1 MAGPERALFLSYR
14 RADTGGYAGR
24 LADALEARFGEGSVF
39 HDVETILPGTDFAA
53 AIEAA
58 IASAS
63 VVLVLIGDDWL
74 DARDAAGHRLLDR
87 QDDFVRL
94 EAASALASGKAVLPL
109 LVEGARMPAAAD
121 LPTDLQR
128 LARQQA
134 LELSDS
140 RWAHDVDRL
149 VDAIRRCGGIAPA
162 RAPAPAS
169 AAAPAVPRRARR
181 FAAAGPGAAVV
192 VGGALFVGSRR
203 PPDLAGRWDLP
214 TGSFW
219 TVSQEGP
226 NLIIEETHYLSREV
240 WKRGTGRIKGSTI
253 RVSLDWVFERLPP
266 QTGTFRLSEDG
277 RTLVGGLGVPDREP
291 GKTRVA
297 PTVLVRR

>member
-1 MAGPERALFLSYR
+1 MAGPQRALFLSYR

-53 AIEAA
+53 SIEAA

-121 LPTDLQR
+121 LPPDLQR

-140 RWAHDVDRL
+140 RWVHDVDRL
-149 VDAIRRCGGIAPA
+149 VDAIRQCGGVTAGPA
-162 RAPAPAS
+162 RMS
-169 AAAPAVPRRARR
+169 PRRSLLLSTAGL
-181 FAAAGPGAAVV
+181 AAAGVIGS
-192 VGGALFVGSRR
+192 ALFVRSRR
-203 PPDLAGRWDLP
+203 PPDLAGRWELP
-214 TGSFW
+214 NGSFW
-219 TVSQEGP
+219 TVVQDGRK
-226 NLIIEETHYLSREV
+226 LVIEETHYLSREV
-240 WKRGTGRIKGSTI
+240 WKRGSGVVEDDAI
-253 RVSLDWVFERLPP
+253 RVSLDWVFERMPP
-266 QTGTFRLSEDG
+266 ETGTLRLSSDG
-277 RTLVGGLGVPDREP
+277 RTLTGELRVPDRDP
-291 GKTRVA
+291 AQSRQA
-297 PTVLVRR
+297 PAALVKRQP